1 MSVKDVPPHTLITGA
16 VAIAWLG
23 SFVIRAVNPA
33 FTMGAAADG
42 LMVTCV
48 TYWMRANSKSKQ
60 NGDGL
65 VESLVNEVALPMI
78 STANSP
84 QDAQLPTLPG
94 APQPAPPPYT
104 QQQPQPY
111 TPKPQQQQPSYAPK
125 PAQPKKGLPW
135 TS

>member
-1 MSVKDVPPHTLITGA
+1 MNVKDVPPHTLITGA

-48 TYWMRANSKSKQ
+48 TYWMRANAKGKQ

-78 STANSP
+78 SAANSP

-94 APQPAPPPYT
+94 APAPPAYT
-104 QQQPQPY
+104 PQQPTQPY
-111 TPKPQQQQPSYAPK
+111 TPKPQQPYTPK

>member
-1 MSVKDVPPHTLITGA
+1 MSVKDIPPHTLITGA

-48 TYWMRANSKSKQ
+48 TYWMRANAKGKQ

-84 QDAQLPTLPG
+84 QGAQLPVLPG
-94 APQPAPPPYT
+94 APQPAPQPAPAYT
-104 QQQPQPY
+104 PKPQQPQPY
-111 TPKPQQQQPSYAPK
+111 TPK